1 MLKRSSGEEEKDTS
15 VLSSHYYLVL
25 LREKK
30 KSSDQFKYLYF
41 YHFGRMMW
49 FSAKCYDCLYKYS

>member
-15 VLSSHYYLVL
+15 VLSSHYHLVL

-30 KSSDQFKYLYF
+30 QAVINLNTCTSTTV
-41 YHFGRMMW
+41 
-49 FSAKCYDCLYKYS
+49 AE